1 MARIFSVTK
10 ALGTAGTPQQFD
22 SGIRRILSIT
32 FTAAPENTGTLY
44 VGSSTVDRDSDPPI
58 GQPLVP
64 GQVMT
69 VTPSD
74 FDQDTNIPQTIPLD
88 TFWFDGTVTGDD
100 LVCFAITE

>member
-1 MARIFSVTK
+1 MANIFAITK

-22 SGIRRILSIT
+22 STDIRVLSIT
-32 FTAAPENTGTLY
+32 FTAAPANTGTLY

-58 GQPLVP
+58 GQPLIP

-69 VTPSD
+69 VAPSV
-74 FDQDTNIPQTIPLD
+74 FNQDTGLPHTIRLD

-100 LVCFAITE
+100 LVCFAIVE

>member
-1 MARIFSVTK
+1 MADIFATTK

-22 SGIRRILSIT
+22 TTIVRVLSIT
-32 FTAAPENTGTLY
+32 FTAAPANTGTLY

-58 GQPLVP
+58 GQPLIP

-74 FDQDTNIPQTIPLD
+74 FLQDTNLLHSIPMSN
-88 TFWFDGTVTGDD
+88 FWFDGTVTGDD
-100 LVCFAITE
+100 LVCFAIVE